1 MPHNHTKA
9 GAPLLVLPSDGPRAE
24 SRKARLDFAYYVPF
38 GLTAIS
44 NKIARSA
51 SRVYLKLHGVG
62 INEWRIVA
70 NLRVRPGITANL
82 ICQTSG
88 LDKAAVSRSLRLL
101 ESHGYIEADRDV
113 ADTRGRN
120 LRLTAKGDVLHDD
133 LIVVALAREEE
144 LLHGFTEAERRQLLS
159 FITRMHA
166 NVNLVSDVTGP
177 PSDNDK
183 A

>member
-1 MPHNHTKA
+1 MPHNPPKTE
-9 GAPLLVLPSDGPRAE
+9 APLLVVPADTASE
-24 SRKARLDFAYYVPF
+24 KAGRPRLDFAYYVPF

-51 SRVYLKLHGVG
+51 SRVYLKLYHVG

-101 ESHGYIEADRDV
+101 ENHGYIAADKEV
-113 ADTRGRN
+113 ADTRGRS
-120 LRLTAKGDVLHDD
+120 LRLTAKGDALHDE

-144 LLHGFTEAERRQLLS
+144 LLHGFTETERRQLLN
-159 FITRMHA
+159 FIARMHA
-166 NVNLVSDVTGP
+166 NVNLVSQVTGP
-177 PSDNDK
+177 PHNDD

>member
-1 MPHNHTKA
+1 MPHNRSKA
-9 GAPLLVLPSDGPRAE
+9 PAPLLILPADVERTEHP
-24 SRKARLDFAYYVPF
+24 KKRLDFAYYVPF

-51 SRVYLKLHGVG
+51 SRTYLKLYGVG

-101 ESHGYIEADRDV
+101 ENHGYIVADKDDP
-113 ADTRGRN
+113 DTRGRS
-120 LRLTAKGDVLHDD
+120 LRLTPQGDELHDH
-133 LIVVALAREEE
+133 LIGVALAREEE
-144 LLHGFTEAERRQLLS
+144 LLHGFTEGERRQLLS

-166 NVNLVSDVTGP
+166 NVNLVGEVTGP
-177 PSDNDK
+177 PHEE
-183 A
+183 

>member
-1 MPHNHTKA
+1 M
-9 GAPLLVLPSDGPRAE
+9 LVLPAEETRANAA
-24 SRKARLDFAYYVPF
+24 KPRLDFAYYVPF

-51 SRVYLKLHGVG
+51 SRVYLKLYGVG

-101 ESHGYIEADRDV
+101 EDHGYIEADKTTNGD
-113 ADTRGRN
+113 ARGRN
-120 LRLTAKGDVLHDD
+120 LRLTAKGDKLHDE
-133 LIVVALAREEE
+133 LIGVALAREEE

-166 NVNLVSDVTGP
+166 NVNLVGEVLGP
-177 PSDNDK
+177 PTRRE
-183 A
+183 